1 MGEGISMC
9 GVIAVA
15 GTADVIQDLYD
26 GLLLLQHRG
35 QDAAGIMTYD
45 EQFHLKK
52 GSGLVREVFHLK
64 SLLRL
69 RGHMGIGH
77 VRYPT
82 AGCNSEFEAQPF
94 FVNTP
99 FGIALAHNG
108 NLTNAG
114 DLRKELLQKEYRH
127 LTTQSDSE
135 VLLNVF
141 SVALLQECP
150 RLLTPDNVFGAVQR
164 VMHRCTGAYSVVA
177 LIGGHPCGGIVAFRD
192 PFGIRPLQIGTR
204 KTVDGVEYMIASENT
219 AMQALGFTF
228 LRDVQP
234 GEGIF
239 IDHDGTLHARQCVE
253 GTLSPC
259 IFEWVYL
266 SMPDSTLDQV
276 NVYKARVRM
285 GEYLAE
291 HIRARNLPID
301 SVIPIPDTGRPMA
314 AGVADALHIR
324 YREGFIKNRYIGR
337 TFIMPGQHVR
347 QRSLRFKL
355 HPIELEFRGNSVLL
369 VDDSIVRGN
378 TSKKIVEMAREAGA
392 KKVYYASVAPPI
404 ISPDVYGID
413 MPTFDEL
420 IAAGKTPEEIR
431 EHIGADALFY
441 GTLDDVRRA
450 VRYGNPAITRFSDGY
465 FSGTYPT
472 PEVTPALLRK
482 LGKRRELLRAA
493 PPAEQDETHHLMLV

>member
-1 MGEGISMC
+1 MC

-15 GTADVIQDLYD
+15 GMDDVIQDIHD

-52 GSGLVREVFHLK
+52 GNGLVREVFHLQ

-69 RGHMGIGH
+69 RGRMGIGH

-108 NLTNAG
+108 NLTNAET
-114 DLRKELLQKEYRH
+114 LRKELFRKEYRH
-127 LTTQSDSE
+127 LITHSDSE

-141 SVALLQECP
+141 SSALAKERP
-150 RLLTPDNVFGAVQR
+150 HVLTPACIFRAVQR
-164 VMHRCTGAYSVVA
+164 VMRKCTGAFSVVA
-177 LIGGHPCGGIVAFRD
+177 LIGGQAGSGGGIVAFRD
-192 PFGIRPLQIGTR
+192 PHGIRPLQIGTR
-204 KTVDGVEYMIASENT
+204 KTATGIEYMVASENT
-219 AMQALGFTF
+219 AMSALGFTF
-228 LRDVQP
+228 MRDICP
-234 GEGIF
+234 GEAIF
-239 IDHDGTLHARQCVE
+239 IDHYQTLHEHQCLK

-259 IFEWVYL
+259 LFEWVYL
-266 SMPDSTLDQV
+266 SMPDSTLDLV

-285 GEYLAE
+285 GEYLAK
-291 HIRARNLPID
+291 HIQHSGISID

-314 AGVADALHIR
+314 TGVADTLHIR

-337 TFIMPGQHVR
+337 TFIMPGQQIR
-347 QRSLRFKL
+347 QRNLRFKL
-355 HPIELEFRGNSVLL
+355 HPIELEFRGNDVLL

-378 TSKKIVEMAREAGA
+378 TSKKIIEMAREAGA

-404 ISPDVYGID
+404 IRPDVYGID
-413 MPTFDEL
+413 MPTTDEL
-420 IAAGKTPEEIR
+420 IAAHKSTEEVR
-431 EHIGADALFY
+431 EAIGADALFY
-441 GTLDDVRRA
+441 GTLEDVRRA
-450 VRYGNPAITRFSDGY
+450 VQYGNPALQHFSDGY
-465 FSGTYPT
+465 FSGCYATK
-472 PEVTPALLRK
+472 EVTPELLRK
-482 LGKRRELLRAA
+482 LGKKRESLRSAS
-493 PPAEQDETHHLMLV
+493 HLMLV